1 MREAENKLQF
11 FDNEDDNEYS
21 VDLYSEHGDQG
32 LAEVAVARSRGA
44 AVTKAKKRL
53 TELLKELETLVVDGG
68 DVYTPPKV
76 DKE

>member
-21 VDLYSEHGDQG
+21 VDLYSEHGNVR

-53 TELLKELETLVVDGG
+53 TELLKGLDKMDVVVD
-68 DVYTPPKV
+68 DDDDEV

>member
-21 VDLYSEHGDQG
+21 VDLYSEHGNVR

-53 TELLKELETLVVDGG
+53 TELLKELDKMDVVVD
-68 DVYTPPKV
+68 DDEEV